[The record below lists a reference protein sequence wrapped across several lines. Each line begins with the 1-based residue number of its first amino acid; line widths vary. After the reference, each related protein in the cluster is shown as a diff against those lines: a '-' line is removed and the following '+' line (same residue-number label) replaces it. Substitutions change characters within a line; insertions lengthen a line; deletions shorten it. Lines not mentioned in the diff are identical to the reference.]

1 MDVLVTGANGFV
13 GGALLLR
20 LAELE
25 GWQPIAAVRT
35 LPSTEP
41 ILSNSACIGKAVRYV
56 ELGDVENGAFDP
68 CVFNG
73 VDAVV
78 HCAARVHVMNES
90 DVDPLSAFRAVNVVG
105 TLNLAKQA
113 ASVGVKRFV
122 FISTIKVNGEA
133 TVSGEPFHADDL
145 PAPEDAYGLSKLE
158 AEQGLKL
165 LAAEGLVQ
173 IDAGRGSRV
182 TRLTLED
189 LNQLFPVMAML
200 EGRCAHEAVKHIDDA
215 GVQQLEA
222 LHAAMEAAAAEG
234 NIAEY
239 YRNNYLIHET
249 VQHYAGNP
257 WLIRITHDL
266 HRILKMHRGRQ
277 LLTPG
282 RTAQSLAEHREL
294 MECFR
299 RRDAQAAERTM
310 ERHLLSQG
318 QALAAYVAA
327 GGLLNVPAPLPTEG
341 GG

>member
-1 MDVLVTGANGFV
+1 MA
-13 GGALLLR
+13 
-20 LAELE
+20 
-25 GWQPIAAVRT
+25 IA
-35 LPSTEP
+35 
-41 ILSNSACIGKAVRYV
+41 
-56 ELGDVENGAFDP
+56 
-68 CVFNG
+68 
-73 VDAVV
+73 
-78 HCAARVHVMNES
+78 
-90 DVDPLSAFRAVNVVG
+90 
-105 TLNLAKQA
+105 
-113 ASVGVKRFV
+113 
-122 FISTIKVNGEA
+122 
-133 TVSGEPFHADDL
+133 
-145 PAPEDAYGLSKLE
+145 PAPRSPKKKAPLYEEVAEHVRERIYDYRLPPGEWIDEPALCEELTISRTPLRE
-158 AEQGLKL
+158 ALKL

-173 IDAGRGSRV
+173 IDAGRGARV

-200 EGRCAHEAVKHIDDA
+200 EGRCAHEAVKNIDDA

-277 LLTPG
+277 LLAPG

-294 MECFR
+294 MDCFR
-299 RRDAQAAERTM
+299 QRDAEAAGQTM

-327 GGLLNVPAPLPTEG
+327 GGLLNGPAPLPTEG
-341 GG
+341 GR